1 MRSWV
6 VLGYLESLEVVFT
19 QVLADSAVEAGEK
32 ARAEFKEE
40 GWDHVH
46 LKYVGY
52 GTLRGENQY
61 VANPNMEQV
70 GLRNAVAG
78 QPELEG

>member
-1 MRSWV
+1 MRSWI
-6 VLGYLESLEVVFT
+6 VLGYLPSMEVIFT
-19 QVLADSAVEAGEK
+19 QVLADSAVEAGKLAMETFQEDGH
-32 ARAEFKEE
+32 RNV
-40 GWDHVH
+40 D

-61 VANPNMEQV
+61 VAHPDMEQV